1 MTEAIAVQPGKTY
14 YHGSV
19 ERRTSAPPCSFFT
32 PRKGLASRY
41 VYEPGSST
49 SYEIAK
55 WILPARL
62 RRPSLFIDIGDRRT
76 YDEVQAAIAH
86 FLPSPERQF
95 EPDWAWAFCQ
105 ARDELYP
112 GYNGLYNSGPSPA
125 LVVAD
130 PDAIMVYGRPLR
142 APRGRGGTLFK
153 KIRE

>member
-86 FLPSPERQF
+86 FLPSKMSVINIDIE
-95 EPDWAWAFCQ
+95 
-105 ARDELYP
+105 
-112 GYNGLYNSGPSPA
+112 
-125 LVVAD
+125 VVVETPVVMSSKRTCD
-130 PDAIMVYGRPLR
+130 CKE
-142 APRGRGGTLFK
+142 GTK
-153 KIRE
+153 